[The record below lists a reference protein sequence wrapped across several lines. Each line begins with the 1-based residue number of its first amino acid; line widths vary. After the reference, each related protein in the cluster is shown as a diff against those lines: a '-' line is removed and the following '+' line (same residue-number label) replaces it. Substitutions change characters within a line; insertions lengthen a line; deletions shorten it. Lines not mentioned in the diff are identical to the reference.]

1 MTHVAFFGD
10 GERAFALP
18 PELIMELERKT
29 GAGIGLLCRRVFDRS
44 FALADLTETIR
55 LALIGGGASPMEAAA
70 LVATYA
76 AGRPISE
83 TFPLA
88 AAILETV
95 FFGSATKLD
104 AAHG

>member
-10 GERAFALP
+10 GERSFALP

-29 GAGIGLLCRRVFDRS
+29 GAGIGLLCRRVFARD
-44 FALADLTETIR
+44 FALADLLETIR
-55 LALIGGGASPMEAAA
+55 LALIGGGASPKEAAD
-70 LVATYA
+70 LIA
-76 AGRPISE
+76 AYGAPRPISE

-104 AAHG
+104 DANG